1 MCNTLLV
8 NFHKL
13 FEHTE
18 RAIRKKAKLF
28 ERTRIKYIKY
38 SNHLNFLN
46 ECKNKNFIP
55 DFIKI
60 HKNFESRRANHILRK
75 SENLILRALL
85 AETRRKLFI
94 IKDKTVKLQG
104 ELFVALGHDKFQQLE
119 TLISVSTMRI
129 SKQQKH
135 RHDVILSEFNK
146 KSKNEEIP
154 KEKEADSNLV
164 VNLSSVELTKEQ
176 ISVLSRG
183 LNFGIAPRRVPKF
196 DIIKA
201 IESATYRL
209 EPEKL
214 ASFKA
219 QIKQAIE
226 KHKIKEGNLS
236 DSEQEAINTLQKNKS
251 ILISKADK
259 GNIVVIQDK
268 KDYDEKMGK
277 LVKSD
282 EYELLKS
289 DPTKSIENKVT
300 SVLRDSGLDDV
311 TRRNM
316 TPRYSKPPHIYGLV
330 KIHKVDKP
338 LRPIVSC
345 IDSPCQKLARYLLP
359 ILNPLTG
366 STSSFVLNSHN
377 FIEHIKDLK
386 IEENSTM
393 GSFDVVNLFTTTP
406 IHRTLERTRELLEKD
421 ETLCERTSHN
431 VDNIMEMITVCVTNT
446 YFQFNS
452 DFYKQKKGM
461 AMGSPLSPV
470 LCNIFM
476 EQLEEKAIA
485 TFQTKPLVWKR
496 YVDDIFF
503 IWPGDEHSVKTFHD
517 HLNMQD
523 QDINFTIELEVEGC
537 LPFLDVEVIRVKDRI
552 TTRVYRKPTN
562 SNLYLQYD
570 SAHPK
575 SVKNGIVN
583 TLLHRAETHCSDI
596 KSYNTEVEL
605 IEKVLVNNRYPR
617 KLIRN
622 IDRKRKQKK
631 STVDQEK
638 EENKKPD
645 ALVVIP
651 YVPDLSEKIIRLG
664 ARANIRVVCKSGDTL
679 RTRLVKFKPRQETNK
694 EVIYSIPC
702 QCGKEYIGE
711 TGRPLT
717 TRVKEHR
724 AALKKGETA
733 TSKLVEHAWNTEHDF
748 LWDKAKPIGRETRW
762 KARKCH
768 EALEIYMG
776 GDNVISAPSMDVD
789 PVWYTTLDELKKTR
803 KKKESTAI
811 LRRSARIRD
820 QQERKSTP
828 LPPLPL
834 TRRVLRSNSKAS

>member
-1 MCNTLLV
+1 MCNTLLA
-8 NFHKL
+8 NFQQL

-18 RAIRKKAKLF
+18 RAIKKKAKLY
-28 ERTRIKYIKY
+28 ERTRVKHVKY

-46 ECKNKNFIP
+46 ECKNRNIVP

-60 HKNFESRRANHILRK
+60 HKKFESHRANRILRK
-75 SENLILRALL
+75 SELLILRALV

-94 IKDKTVKLQG
+94 IKNKIVKLQG

-119 TLISVSTMRI
+119 TLISTSTMRI
-129 SKQQKH
+129 DKQQKH
-135 RHDVILSEFNK
+135 RHDVILSAF
-146 KSKNEEIP
+146 SKNEEIP
-154 KEKEADSNLV
+154 KEKEASSKLV
-164 VNLSSVELTKEQ
+164 VNLSSTELTKEQ
-176 ISVLSRG
+176 ISVLSKG
-183 LNFGIAPRRVPKF
+183 LNFGIAPRHVPKF

-201 IESATYRL
+201 IESSTYRL

-226 KHKIKEGNLS
+226 KHKIKERNLS
-236 DSEQEAINTLQKNKS
+236 DSEQNAIDTLQKNKS
-251 ILISKADK
+251 IVISKADK

-268 KDYDEKMGK
+268 KDYDVKMGK
-277 LVKSD
+277 LVKGD
-282 EYELLKS
+282 EYEMLKS
-289 DPTKSIENKVT
+289 DPTKSIENKVM
-300 SVLRDSGLDDV
+300 SVLRESGLDDV
-311 TRRNM
+311 TRRGM

-330 KIHKVDKP
+330 KVHKVDKP

-359 ILNPLTG
+359 ILTPLTG

-386 IEENSTM
+386 IGENSTM

-406 IHRTLERTRELLEKD
+406 VHRALERTRELLEKD
-421 ETLCERTSHN
+421 DKLGERTSHT

-446 YFQFNS
+446 YFQFGS

-476 EQLEEKAIA
+476 EQLEEKAISS
-485 TFQTKPLVWKR
+485 FKTKPLVWKR

-503 IWPGDEHSVKTFHD
+503 IWPGDEHSIKTFHD
-517 HLNMQD
+517 HLNTQD
-523 QDINFTIELEVEGC
+523 QDIKFTIELEVEGC
-537 LPFLDVEVIRVKDRI
+537 LPFLDIEVTRSKDRI
-552 TTRVYRKPTN
+552 STRVYRKPTN

-596 KSYNTEVEL
+596 KSYNTEVQL

-617 KLIRN
+617 QLIRN
-622 IDRKRKQKK
+622 INRKRKRKT
-631 STVDQEK
+631 TVEQ
-638 EENKKPD
+638 ENKKPD

-724 AALKKGETA
+724 AALKKGETT

-748 LWDKAKPIGRETRW
+748 MWDQAKPIGRETRW

-776 GDNVISAPSMDVD
+776 GKNVISAPSMDVD

-803 KKKESTAI
+803 KKRESTTTI
-811 LRRSARIRD
+811 LRRSTRIRD
-820 QQERKSTP
+820 RQQREAAPS
-828 LPPLPL
+828 PPP
-834 TRRVLRSNSKAS
+834 THRVHRVLRSHNNAI